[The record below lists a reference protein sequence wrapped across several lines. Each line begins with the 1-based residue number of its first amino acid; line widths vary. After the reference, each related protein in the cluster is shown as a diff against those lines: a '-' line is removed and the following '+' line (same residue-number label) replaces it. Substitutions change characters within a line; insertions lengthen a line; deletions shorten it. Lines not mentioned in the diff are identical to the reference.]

1 MIRHPASLD
10 RVPVGPVPPL
20 QRYYQDA
27 TISCLPSRRTS
38 FPSLGGTTV
47 ASAIR
52 SVWLEMPKPPAGGVE
67 AFAGHPPSRPS
78 CRGKGRT
85 SQVPARPQWPVRH
98 ALRLRRNRTR
108 LAMIAAA
115 TWPPLREPRGLPQG
129 TFGAQYHGFQARC
142 LRFEVRVTPT
152 RRKTRFRPLA
162 RRYRVGFSPTGS
174 PRKVSATHSC
184 SRPPFAGLAWRDPSI
199 RRV

>member
-1 MIRHPASLD
+1 MLSVPVSLIRHSDYQASVVFPNNGSMIRHPASLD
-10 RVPVGPVPPL
+10 RVPVGPVPL
-20 QRYYQDA
+20 LRRYYQDA

-52 SVWLEMPKPPAGGVE
+52 SVWLEMPKPPAGGIR

-108 LAMIAAA
+108 LAIIVAA
-115 TWPPLREPRGLPQG
+115 TWPPLREPRRLPQWDFRSSIPWLSG
-129 TFGAQYHGFQARC
+129 SLST
-142 LRFEVRVTPT
+142 LRSAGYPNTTQDSLP
-152 RRKTRFRPLA
+152 A
-162 RRYRVGFSPTGS
+162 VG
-174 PRKVSATHSC
+174 
-184 SRPPFAGLAWRDPSI
+184 
-199 RRV
+199 